1 MNSSD
6 WFFEMFGWVFE
17 MTPMDWVYLFLAL
30 VVARVIL
37 GLLWQVLF
45 PNSYK
50 AHKEKRRLAK
60 AETEN
65 DP

>member
-17 MTPMDWVYLFLAL
+17 MTPMDWVYLFFAL
-30 VVARVIL
+30 VVARVVL
-37 GLLWQVLF
+37 GWLWQALF
-45 PNSYK
+45 PNSYT

-60 AETEN
+60 AEKEN
-65 DP
+65 DS

>member
-17 MTPMDWVYLFLAL
+17 MTPMDWVYLFFAL
-30 VVARVIL
+30 VVARVVL
-37 GLLWQVLF
+37 GWLWQALF

-50 AHKEKRRLAK
+50 AYKEKRRLAK
-60 AETEN
+60 AEKEN
-65 DP
+65 NS